1 MAGAAPVIGKI
12 DLTKSGRLPPSGF
25 KIPFKDI
32 SMRVTSSIIF
42 SLAFIAA
49 LACVALAVTH
59 QNANQGLSLMI
70 LFGIVAILGAVLAFV
85 LARPARRLSEIT
97 VGGVFTTAR

>member
-1 MAGAAPVIGKI
+1 MASASPVTGKM
-12 DLTKSGRLPPSGF
+12 DLTESGRLPPNGF

-32 SMRVTSSIIF
+32 SMRVTGSIIF

-59 QNANQGLSLMI
+59 QKANQGLSLMI
-70 LFGIVAILGAVLAFV
+70 LFGVVAILGTVLAFS
-85 LARPARRLSEIT
+85 LSRPTRRLPEIT
-97 VGGVFTTAR
+97 VGGVFITAR